1 MVNWVQN
8 VWNDLK
14 RVLPSIVFLCLTLAV
29 AQSASAAAPQ
39 APLTK
44 AKLDAEAKGYLF
56 ITSHDAIVSEAKKE
70 AKLRVLTGLD
80 PDSIKA
86 MTSAFKKKYPFIDLV
101 AREAAGIDDHQRIIL
116 ELKAGTNK
124 EWDVIT
130 MANDLYNQYPPYQ
143 KKFDILAMAE
153 QGVVQIHPKM
163 IDPQN
168 RNIAALTANIQVG
181 VAFNKNRIVA
191 EKTPDTWED
200 YLKPEFK
207 GKKFVAD
214 VRPTEIAAL
223 VPAWGLEK
231 TLDYTRKLAQQEPVW
246 VRGGTRGL
254 VSVLAGEYPMFIGN
268 NYKTIRRAQLKDH
281 LGVLGY
287 KLLEPIPVRLSESVG
302 VISTSRYPHAALL
315 WIEFLASAEGQ
326 KILDE
331 VEPFGASV
339 YGPGSIQ
346 GQEIR
351 GKKISLVDWDHY
363 TKLGDYQNKIVAA
376 YGFPKAEINR

>member
-1 MVNWVQN
+1 MKGI
-8 VWNDLK
+8 LSPI
-14 RVLPSIVFLCLTLAV
+14 LFLCLTLAT
-29 AQSASAAAPQ
+29 AQPALAAAPQ
-39 APLTK
+39 SHPK
-44 AKLDAEAKGYLF
+44 AKAEAEARGYLF

-143 KKFDILAMAE
+143 KKFDILGMAE
-153 QGVVQIHPKM
+153 QGILQIPLKM

-168 RNIAALTANIQVG
+168 RNIAAVTANIQVG
-181 VAFNKNRIVA
+181 VAFNKNRIAA

-231 TLDYTRKLAQQEPVW
+231 TLDYAKKLALQEPVW
-246 VRGGTRGL
+246 VRGSTRGL

-268 NYKTIRRAQLKDH
+268 NYKSIRRIQLKDH
-281 LGVLGY
+281 QSVLGY
-287 KLLEPIPVRLSESVG
+287 KILEPIPVRLSESVG
-302 VISTSRYPHAALL
+302 VIATSRSPHAAIL

-331 VEPFGASV
+331 IEPFGASV
-339 YGPGSIQ
+339 YGAGSIQ
-346 GQEIR
+346 GQEIK

-376 YGFPKAEINR
+376 YGFPKADIGR